1 MIPQNVLSTT
11 TIYGQLLLEDP
22 QPHRNVSREWGGVA
36 LQDPSQGTMVKVWT
50 CTVIGDNIV
59 VYADDVPETVLFTAP
74 GTTEA
79 SLAFDQNMRPFVAFV
94 QAGQAKY
101 YWYDSLIE
109 DTVITNLPTGSTS
122 PRATLDDH
130 RQLELNTSDIIMV
143 YIRDGNL
150 YFRMQRDRYLVERLL
165 YPDINL
171 VLIAPRI
178 RYVAMN
184 RVHRLQILIEGVFH
198 GQD

>member
-1 MIPQNVLSTT
+1 
-11 TIYGQLLLEDP
+11 
-22 QPHRNVSREWGGVA
+22 
-36 LQDPSQGTMVKVWT
+36 MVKIWT
-50 CTVIGDNIV
+50 CTVVGDSIV
-59 VYADDVPETVLFTAP
+59 VYADDIPETVLFNAP
-74 GTTEA
+74 GTTEV

-101 YWYDSLIE
+101 YWYDSLIA

-184 RVHRLQILIEGVFH
+184 RVHRLQILMEGVFH